1 MHGDAVSLPSWR
13 SDFTHGILIFRKDL
27 LNNLSCVEFEVF
39 VGASPDS
46 GWYCQTLG
54 VPPSQVCFNREE
66 LDPKRPQH
74 SMETWKPW
82 KSGANPTDSIIGQ
95 NSAAQELQMIIHK
108 YQNRW
113 VLELDASKAI
123 GFLID

>member
-1 MHGDAVSLPSWR
+1 MAMVFLTHRGARRKSWKRAEMQGLPSGKKSSDQKVGDAVSLPSWS
-13 SDFTHGILIFRKDL
+13 SDFAHGILIFRKDL

-74 SMETWKPW
+74 SMETMEKRSQSHRLYHW
-82 KSGANPTDSIIGQ
+82 
-95 NSAAQELQMIIHK
+95 
-108 YQNRW
+108 
-113 VLELDASKAI
+113 SK
-123 GFLID
+123 